1 MAHVFN
7 KILKNIY
14 LYSAWERLNCVI
26 QWVLTFITINIL
38 WVLFKADTITSALLF
53 IKKMFCLSTYNI
65 REEIYQCFDLIE
77 VLFLEEKIPFLYY
90 LMSAIKGFNLWIF
103 ICGAFFIVTNFRNSK
118 EIEFRPTI
126 TKALITIVFMVWY
139 VLSFAEVSAFLYF
152 DF

>member
-1 MAHVFN
+1 M
-7 KILKNIY
+7 
-14 LYSAWERLNCVI
+14 
-26 QWVLTFITINIL
+26 
-38 WVLFKADTITSALLF
+38 FKADTITSALLF

-126 TKALITIVFMVWY
+126 TKALITIVFMVWS
-139 VLSFAEVSAFLYF
+139 VLSFAEVSTFLYF